1 MSEIENQ
8 ENLENQEIQENIE
21 NPQEQ
26 ETPQVEE
33 IQEEAKDV
41 VETAEVSKEEPAASV
56 EEEKP
61 AKGKT
66 GLIIGIIVGLLVLAG
81 IICGILAAKGVFS
94 KYKGFKKDRQTG
106 LYYQFY
112 GDIND
117 TAAMPKTGDLVGLLF
132 NLRAGD
138 SVLIPMMPQE
148 MLMDSIYDGDF
159 YTAVRMMHV
168 GDSATF
174 IFNGK
179 EFFDNFMQG
188 QEYPF
193 GDTPLYSDV
202 KLYGLIPAAE
212 FKKMQAE
219 YEKMMQE
226 SAAQEAD
233 KILSYVK
240 DNNIKVSPTPEGLY
254 IVTTKKGNGPLPQE
268 MDNLEVHYTGKLL
281 DGTVFD
287 SSIPRGEPF
296 TFTLGAHQVIPGWE
310 MALSKMH
317 VGEKATVLIPSNLAY
332 GERGNYNIPPYSPLV
347 FDIEL
352 IRIVPKEEAAQ

>member
-21 NPQEQ
+21 
-26 ETPQVEE
+26 TPQVEE
-33 IQEEAKDV
+33 TREEAKDV
-41 VETAEVSKEEPAASV
+41 VETPEVSTADTAASV

-281 DGTVFD
+281 DGTEFD

>member
-21 NPQEQ
+21 TPQEQ
-26 ETPQVEE
+26 ETPQMAETPEVEE
-33 IQEEAKDV
+33 APEAP
-41 VETAEVSKEEPAASV
+41 KEEPVAPV

-66 GLIIGIIVGLLVLAG
+66 GLIVGIIVGLLVLAG
-81 IICGILAAKGVFS
+81 IICGILAAKGYFS
-94 KYKGFKKDRQTG
+94 KYKGFKKDKQTG

-117 TAAMPKTGDLVGLLF
+117 TAAMPKTGDLVGVLF

-148 MLMDSIYDGDF
+148 MLMDSLYDGDF

-174 IFNGK
+174 IFNGQ
-179 EFFDNFMQG
+179 EFFDNFMGG

-202 KLYGLIPAAE
+202 K
-212 FKKMQAE
+212 E
-219 YEKMMQE
+219 YEQMMQE

-233 KILSYVK
+233 KIQQYVK
-240 DNNIKVSPTPEGLY
+240 DNNIKVAPTPEGLY
-254 IVTTKKGNGPLPQE
+254 IVTTKKGTGPLPKE

-317 VGEKATVLIPSNLAY
+317 VGEKATVLIPSSLAY

-347 FDIEL
+347 FDVEL
-352 IRIVPKEEAAQ
+352 IRIVPKEGEPFGSPFFFYMKL

>member
-21 NPQEQ
+21 
-26 ETPQVEE
+26 TPQVEE
-33 IQEEAKDV
+33 TREEAKDV
-41 VETAEVSKEEPAASV
+41 VETPEVSTADTAASV

-61 AKGKT
+61 DKGKT

-94 KYKGFKKDRQTG
+94 KYKGFKKDRETG

-179 EFFDNFMQG
+179 
-188 QEYPF
+188 
-193 GDTPLYSDV
+193 
-202 KLYGLIPAAE
+202 
-212 FKKMQAE
+212 
-219 YEKMMQE
+219 
-226 SAAQEAD
+226 
-233 KILSYVK
+233 
-240 DNNIKVSPTPEGLY
+240 
-254 IVTTKKGNGPLPQE
+254 
-268 MDNLEVHYTGKLL
+268 
-281 DGTVFD
+281 
-287 SSIPRGEPF
+287 
-296 TFTLGAHQVIPGWE
+296 
-310 MALSKMH
+310 
-317 VGEKATVLIPSNLAY
+317 
-332 GERGNYNIPPYSPLV
+332 
-347 FDIEL
+347 
-352 IRIVPKEEAAQ
+352 

>member
-21 NPQEQ
+21 ATQEQ
-26 ETPQVEE
+26 EIPQVEE
-33 IQEEAKDV
+33 THEEAKDA
-41 VETAEVSKEEPAASV
+41 VETPEVAEADPVTPV

-66 GLIIGIIVGLLVLAG
+66 GLIVGIIIGLLVLAG

-94 KYKGFKKDRQTG
+94 KYKGFKKDKQTG

-117 TAAMPKTGDLVGLLF
+117 TAAMPKTGDLVGVLF

-138 SVLIPMMPQE
+138 SILIPMMPNE
-148 MLMDSIYDGDF
+148 MIMDSLYDGDF
-159 YTAVRMMHV
+159 YTALRMMHV

-179 EFFDNFMQG
+179 EFFQNFMQG

-202 KLYGLIPAAE
+202 KLYGQIPKAE
-212 FKKMQAE
+212 FQKMQAE

-226 SAAQEAD
+226 NASQEAD
-233 KILSYVK
+233 KIQEYVK
-240 DNNIKVSPTPEGLY
+240 DNKIKATPTPEGIY
-254 IVTTKKGNGPLPQE
+254 ITTTKKGTGPLPQQG
-268 MDNLEVHYTGKLL
+268 DNLEVHYTGKLL

-287 SSIPRGEPF
+287 SSVERGEPF
-296 TFTLGAHQVIPGWE
+296 TFTLGARQVIPGWE
-310 MALSKMH
+310 IALSKMH
-317 VGEKATVLIPSNLAY
+317 VGDKATILLPSSLAY
-332 GERGNYNIPPYSPLV
+332 GERGNYNIPPFSPLV
-347 FDIEL
+347 FDVEFL
-352 IRIVPKEEAAQ
+352 RIVPKEGNNQ